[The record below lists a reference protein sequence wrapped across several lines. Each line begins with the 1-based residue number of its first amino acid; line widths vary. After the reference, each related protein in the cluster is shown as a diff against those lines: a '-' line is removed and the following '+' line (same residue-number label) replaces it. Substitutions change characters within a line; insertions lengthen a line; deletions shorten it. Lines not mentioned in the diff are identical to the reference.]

1 MSSVSS
7 PSVASRKI
15 REGRTSTSAA
25 SHVVRTIN
33 AVLRVVASKKT
44 RCPSSSCVHTKTGGL
59 KLEMSAKKRW
69 EGCMSQFSASNINT
83 TKKKKKKY
91 VVSDSTC
98 LLPVLRHI
106 STNKEIKKN

>member
-1 MSSVSS
+1 MGTHLRACRTWLVSQCC
-7 PSVASRKI
+7 VA
-15 REGRTSTSAA
+15 EGE
-25 SHVVRTIN
+25 
-33 AVLRVVASKKT
+33 KT
-44 RCPSSSCVHTKTGGL
+44 RRPSSSCVHTKTSGL
-59 KLEMSAKKRW
+59 KLEMNAKKRW
-69 EGCMSQFSASNINT
+69 EGRMSQFSASNIST